1 MYFDQ
6 INVIYGAV
14 SDQCT
19 PQTCPT
25 MNAPSNNQFVWLDE
39 KGKKFKYSASQFID
53 TVLTYVAKKIS
64 DETLFPTIVGQ
75 PFPANFESL
84 VKKIHKHL
92 FQILAHMYHSHY
104 KELLQLK
111 LNAYVNSIYLHLLL
125 FGKSFNLLEDKDI
138 EVMDQL
144 NKALMNKYL
153 IDNTML
159 SQLNI
164 IQQPANFLN
173 SNHQPT
179 IHQSAT
185 SSNNS
190 SSSGST
196 GFSFFKKKLNFNL
209 MA

>member
-1 MYFDQ
+1 M
-6 INVIYGAV
+6 I
-14 SDQCT
+14 C
-19 PQTCPT
+19 
-25 MNAPSNNQFVWLDE
+25 
-39 KGKKFKYSASQFID
+39 
-53 TVLTYVAKKIS
+53 
-64 DETLFPTIVGQ
+64 LF
-75 PFPANFESL
+75 
-84 VKKIHKHL
+84 KHL

>member
-1 MYFDQ
+1 MNLIRIRF
-6 INVIYGAV
+6 IN
-14 SDQCT
+14 QW
-19 PQTCPT
+19 PEEQ
-25 MNAPSNNQFVWLDE
+25 
-39 KGKKFKYSASQFID
+39 
-53 TVLTYVAKKIS
+53 
-64 DETLFPTIVGQ
+64 
-75 PFPANFESL
+75 
-84 VKKIHKHL
+84 
-92 FQILAHMYHSHY
+92 
-104 KELLQLK
+104 
-111 LNAYVNSIYLHLLL
+111 
-125 FGKSFNLLEDKDI
+125 FNLIQNKRLFYLFIQQLFIRPSIDIKDGLI
-138 EVMDQL
+138 SCCTDADLVCKEISLNKYTKV